1 MNFSLTPKSF
11 WYSARPRN
19 PFPSHNKF
27 VIPAALMGGVTIAVA
42 ASSPPP
48 VPPPGSI
55 AAMFQHSVEN
65 AREATTGHDE
75 SFPKRE
81 DSS

>member
-1 MNFSLTPKSF
+1 
-11 WYSARPRN
+11 
-19 PFPSHNKF
+19 
-27 VIPAALMGGVTIAVA
+27 MGGVTIALA